1 MSLAMMIFSLI
12 AAWMAVAFAM
22 LWGVL
27 RIARRHHH
35 PMEVESAAGMAKLK
49 PLRRAAPQPLVLI
62 RV

>member
-35 PMEVESAAGMAKLK
+35 PMEVEPAAGMAKLK
-49 PLRRAAPQPLVLI
+49 PLRRAAPQPLVI